1 MRSIRSAVLGL
12 TAALLLASCGPQ
24 AAGVASP
31 LPTELS
37 SADRVATRIA
47 ERVAEERAVAATLAA
62 EKQASE
68 PTAIAAVPTGAPTDR
83 PTPATVAP
91 TEAQAAPVATAEAPQ
106 PTDTPEPPPTD
117 TPEPPPTD
125 IPPPVDT
132 PVPPVAY
139 KDLDFTG
146 SPTPGSTI
154 SIDDKEFTVGGGIK
168 VAGITDYRDGVPVAR
183 DKLAIRVFVRVSAE
197 DDTDGAGIED
207 VTFSIDG
214 EQGDHYERTE
224 RTAGYCSF
232 GGGEPDCN
240 LWSPHDDTWPDGA
253 QFLPG
258 SHAVAVTIH
267 LKNTKKTINWNTE
280 IIIEK
285 P

>member
-1 MRSIRSAVLGL
+1 MRSIKIAVLGM
-12 TAALLLASCGPQ
+12 TAALLLAHCGLQ
-24 AAGVASP
+24 GAGVASP
-31 LPTELS
+31 PPTELS
-37 SADRVATRIA
+37 SADRIAT
-47 ERVAEERAVAATLAA
+47 RVAEERAVAATLAA

-68 PTAIAAVPTGAPTDR
+68 PTAIVALPTGAPTDR
-83 PTPATVAP
+83 PAPATLAA
-91 TEAQAAPVATAEAPQ
+91 TEAQAAPVATTEVP
-106 PTDTPEPPPTD
+106 PPPDTPAPAPPTD
-117 TPEPPPTD
+117 TPEPAPPTD
-125 IPPPVDT
+125 IPP
-132 PVPPVAY
+132 PPVAY

-146 SPTPGSTI
+146 SPLPGSTI
-154 SIDDKEFTVGGGIK
+154 NIDGKEFTVGGGIQIAG
-168 VAGITDYRDGVPVAR
+168 VADYRDGVPVVR
-183 DKLAIRVFVRVSAE
+183 DKLAIRVFVRVPAE
-197 DDTDGAGIED
+197 DDKDGAGIED
-207 VTFSIDG
+207 VAFSIDG

-267 LKNTKKTINWNTE
+267 LKNTTKTINWNTE
-280 IIIEK
+280 IIVEK